1 MSNPSEGVDGEWS
14 TFNLRIGTPAQSVR
28 VIASTN
34 SPATLVVLPGGCTT
48 NAIDPVPSDCAS
60 SRGGT
65 FNNELSTSWDNQG
78 IFGINGVSYGF
89 EANLGYDFDAQYGL
103 DTLGLGYADG
113 ADSPVL
119 KNQTVAAYGMASPL
133 YTGIFGLGTQPVI
146 YQTFGNISV
155 PSFFRSLR
163 DQKLIPSLSWSYTA
177 GAKYRLKAGQF
188 AQLIFGGYDTSRFQ
202 PNSVSFSINAD
213 VTRDLLVGIQS
224 IIYQGETSTALLPS
238 PIYAFVESTDP
249 NIWLP
254 KSACLLFEKAFGLT
268 WNDTLSMYLL
278 NSTQH
283 TLLSGSNPTVTFSLA
298 NTISGGST
306 VNIQLPFSAFALR
319 ASYPFVSND
328 TYYFPLKRASNET
341 QYTLGRTFLQEA
353 YLTVD
358 YDRGNF
364 SIHQCSWIDG
374 AASTIIPIESP
385 SSTSR
390 NGTSDTDHT
399 HSSTSVKP
407 GLIIG
412 IVFGVLAFLGLVLA
426 LILFLLRRQRLTRHK
441 RHSQLLA
448 SHHALTNM
456 QTRNDDKGLD
466 TKHSSINTNI
476 SSTIKSTNSHYDQQQ
491 QSPNP
496 STFPDK
502 LSPHIQQQQSPS
514 LYPHSSFYPQT
525 PTPSELDSHEKQI
538 HQLPGE
544 SRKWELGNTDTGYRY
559 ELESKRSGVEEVLPA
574 ELPAEEPSPPEN
586 ALTRAMRMSELV
598 SPTLGPDERY
608 IRLGSE
614 PRPGLLGPGPHVQ
627 IRVDGPQSYQ
637 ERFPDATPTT
647 MSTAPS
653 FLNHDYNQNN
663 TFYNGQRESQS
674 TRRTS
679 GWRASSFLRGRDSSS
694 MSPGGWTWSAETPRP
709 VSESE
714 TTLTVSTPATA
725 RRWRAAGFI

>member
-1 MSNPSEGVDGEWS
+1 MRNIRSNVGFLVLIAVARISAKAIVHSDVSSYHTARSVVPAPIVVPPSQYFEGVDGEWS
-14 TFNLRIGTPAQSVR
+14 TFNIRIGTPAQSVR

-65 FNNELSTSWDNQG
+65 FDNALSTSWDNQG

-89 EANLGYDFDAQYGL
+89 EANLGYEFDAQYGL

-119 KNQTVAAYGMASPL
+119 KNQTVAAYAMASPL

-146 YQTFGNISV
+146 YQTFGNVSV
-155 PSFFRSLR
+155 PSFFRTLR

-202 PNSVSFSINAD
+202 PNSVTFSINAD
-213 VTRDLLVGIQS
+213 VTRDLLVGVQS
-224 IIYQGETSTALLPS
+224 IIYQGETSNALLPS

-278 NSTQH
+278 NSTQY

-328 TYYFPLKRASNET
+328 TYYFPLKRASNDT

-385 SSTSR
+385 SSTSK

-399 HSSTSVKP
+399 HSSSSVKLGP
-407 GLIIG
+407 IIG
-412 IVFGVLAFLGLVLA
+412 IVFGVLAFLGLILA
-426 LILFLLRRQRLTRHK
+426 LILFFLRRQKLAREK

-448 SHHALTNM
+448 GHHALANIE
-456 QTRNDDKGLD
+456 TRNDDKGLD

-476 SSTIKSTNSHYDQQQ
+476 TSTSKSTNSHYDQ
-491 QSPNP
+491 
-496 STFPDK
+496 
-502 LSPHIQQQQSPS
+502 QQQQSPS

-559 ELESKRSGVEEVLPA
+559 ELESQRSVI
-574 ELPAEEPSPPEN
+574 EN

-614 PRPGLLGPGPHVQ
+614 LGQ
-627 IRVDGPQSYQ
+627 ELRVDGPQ
-637 ERFPDATPTT
+637 RFPA
-647 MSTAPS
+647 TAPS
-653 FLNHDYNQNN
+653 FLNQEYNQNN
-663 TFYNGQRESQS
+663 TFYNGQGQGQGRRESQS

-679 GWRASSFLRGRDSSS
+679 GWRASSFMRGRDSAS

-709 VSESE
+709 ESTTASE
-714 TTLTVSTPATA
+714 TVETPATA
-725 RRWRAAGFI
+725 RRFRAAGFI